1 MLKHISDKLREAELK
16 LELRFPKKLFDFIR
30 KLESPEVMFGEEEW
44 LFPTVT
50 ENPDDPSENF
60 IVSKSMWFKSQWN
73 MNALVF
79 AVGRYGDYLL
89 AIQSKDGK
97 MLKQIFVLIDESSE
111 IKIFNTSLDKLLE
124 YGPFDY
130 MEWSDYYLK
139 LEDGEVQEGDEMSDS
154 GDF

>member
-1 MLKHISDKLREAELK
+1 MLQHISDKLREAELK

-30 KLESPEVMFGEEEW
+30 KLESPDVLFGEEEW
-44 LFPTVT
+44 TFPTVT

-73 MNALVF
+73 LNALVF
-79 AVGRYGDYLL
+79 AVGTYGDYLIAL
-89 AIQSKDGK
+89 QNKEGK
-97 MLKQIFVLIDESSE
+97 MLKQLFVLIDERSE
-111 IKIFNTSLDKLLE
+111 IKIFNTSLEKLLE

-139 LEDGEVQEGDEMSDS
+139 LDNGEVQRGDEMID
-154 GDF
+154 